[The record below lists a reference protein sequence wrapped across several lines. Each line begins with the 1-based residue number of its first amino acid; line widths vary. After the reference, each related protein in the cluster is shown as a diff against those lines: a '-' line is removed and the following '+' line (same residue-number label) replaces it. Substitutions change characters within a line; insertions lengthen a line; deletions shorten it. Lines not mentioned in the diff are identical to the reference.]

1 MRMTSLRRPAM
12 DVAKFFLAPHE
23 RIGEAERAHTAGVF
37 INCGTPKNKKQYPK
51 NDIEKPTGVT

>member
-1 MRMTSLRRPAM
+1 M